1 MKCYAVVDPRKSES
15 PPPPLPL
22 HSAQLELGRVKRPKG
37 LFRVSSARSYA
48 AAAAA
53 AAAAG
58 TCSEL
63 RVRRG
68 REEGCGWQVVKALRN
83 LYSAKTFMCECVLTI
98 KCV

>member
-37 LFRVSSARSYA
+37 LFRVSSARSCA
-48 AAAAA
+48 AAAGD
-53 AAAAG
+53 AAG

-68 REEGCGWQVVKALRN
+68 RRVWLAGGQMSKLCRN
-83 LYSAKTFMCECVLTI
+83 L
-98 KCV
+98 